1 MFNLWAAGCVV
12 DMPVLSSKVNRY
24 SKEFS
29 HHYNGSLWENGG
41 HVKVWRHLFFQI
53 MVNMSHTNGMLID
66 WSAWFAHKEKTEKNL
81 FLNLLFGFRFH
92 LYWVYPV
99 QTKKKPFSFTIVC
112 IEIED
117 FISSN
122 GGHPSNKC
130 TDLEWYRT
138 SWDTIEIS
146 FFVGGMH
153 SPHHY
158 LVHQIRSP
166 VKSIFIVLLARTAAV
181 KQSLGW
187 VFLSYKYCAFNVVM
201 LACYLASRLAPLFEG
216 TCTQIPT
223 VQKQPHK

>member
-1 MFNLWAAGCVV
+1 MGCWLT
-12 DMPVLSSKVNRY
+12 DQRGLHIRKKLKRTYSSIY
-24 SKEFS
+24 CS
-29 HHYNGSLWENGG
+29 G
-41 HVKVWRHLFFQI
+41 
-53 MVNMSHTNGMLID
+53 
-66 WSAWFAHKEKTEKNL
+66 FASICIGFTQYRQKKN
-81 FLNLLFGFRFH
+81 
-92 LYWVYPV
+92 
-99 QTKKKPFSFTIVC
+99 PFSFTIVC

-166 VKSIFIVLLARTAAV
+166 VKSVFIVLLARTAAV

-187 VFLSYKYCAFNVVM
+187 VLLSYKYCAFNVVM

-216 TCTQIPT
+216 TYTQIPT